1 MDGHLWQMD
10 LLVHHRLL
18 SSEQSFY
25 FWQAI
30 AINLGTFVYMS
41 IFDAE
46 SYILCQGVKLIL
58 ESFLYLLLLYFI
70 PIHLNNLANT
80 TIILIIEQTKCKN
93 CIVYIKSSALY
104 KTIGKLDI

>member
-46 SYILCQGVKLIL
+46 SYILCQGVKNIP
-58 ESFLYLLLLYFI
+58 LLLYFI
-70 PIHLNNLANT
+70 PIHVNNIVIT
-80 TIILIIEQTKCKN
+80 TTILII
-93 CIVYIKSSALY
+93 
-104 KTIGKLDI
+104 